1 MTAGPPHQRER
12 GRFPRVVRYL
22 AWYLLMGTLSGMLAA
37 VLVIEANVSGLKD
50 LMLANDLLMP
60 GTALLMF
67 LFALTFASVAMG
79 IGVMMIGHE
88 PEDDKGG

>member
-1 MTAGPPHQRER
+1 M
-12 GRFPRVVRYL
+12 VRYL

-79 IGVMMIGHE
+79 IGVMMIARE
-88 PEDDKGG
+88 PEDDTGG

>member
-1 MTAGPPHQRER
+1 MTHGPHQNQSRSR
-12 GRFPRVVRYL
+12 VPRVVRYL

>member
-1 MTAGPPHQRER
+1 MTAGPPANRER
-12 GRFPRVVRYL
+12 GRIPRVVRYL

-50 LMLANDLLMP
+50 LMLANDLLMS

-67 LFALTFASVAMG
+67 LFALTFASAAMG

>member
-12 GRFPRVVRYL
+12 SRFPRVVRYL

-50 LMLANDLLMP
+50 LMLANDLLMA

-79 IGVMMIGHE
+79 IGVMMIGRE
-88 PEDDKGG
+88 PEDDEGG